1 MSSEK
6 ILAELDNE
14 QRQAASVS
22 VNAVVAAGAGSGK
35 TKVLAA
41 RYAWLV
47 MDRKIPVD
55 QILTL
60 TFTNKAVSEMYSRIY
75 DLLSSEQT
83 NAEAR
88 QAIANF
94 HEARISTLDSFSA
107 LIARQAARRYGITP
121 EFKINDAAVRELALS
136 LSLPFVLEHRD
147 NPELQMLLADKKI
160 RRVAEE
166 LFAGTVLA
174 YSPITRPLDLSGFM
188 KKQQDELVKQWNIKT
203 AAAEKLIETIKNE
216 MEAVTK
222 KTGVLYTALQTIIN
236 KKHPAIPGI
245 ENIFNGDNARRKD
258 FSVYFEFL
266 AELKSVSLVGGNAAE
281 FSLIKDS
288 IKELREPLY
297 GELES
302 IANMALQNNIT
313 KAVFPL
319 VEEFQNQFNRKKRE
333 AGILTFNDIACLAV
347 DALSDH
353 PDIRQVYKDSSRA
366 IMVDEFQDNNSL
378 QRDLIF
384 LLAEK
389 PERQAQGIPR
399 PEELTHDKMFFVGD
413 EKQSIYRFRGADVSV
428 FRRLAKDLSG
438 SGAPAGKSLSLVH
451 NYRSNPRLIE
461 AFNRIFGGTPP
472 DIPGVFLNDDS
483 ERADFEAGYI
493 RLNPP
498 ASIENENE
506 KTAEPLLTF
515 CFLDEGALNKND
527 SEGLDHTELE
537 AAFIA
542 AKIRKLVDEEFKIQV
557 RENGETVSRP
567 CAYGD
572 FAVLQRSYSHQNFLE
587 KQLKIFGIPFNAD
600 RPAGLFNDA
609 PVNDLYHLLRLL
621 AYPLDRFSY
630 AAVIRSPF
638 FRLSD
643 ETLTICLLDTTAPP
657 FDEALE
663 GNIPVEERE
672 KFQAARRHFN
682 GLSSEVSTLSVTELL
697 TKLWFDEGYRYET
710 IWTASAQI
718 YSGLFD
724 LFFEIARKSD
734 ESGKGLPDFIDHVS
748 ALISLDE
755 RADDLDI
762 PSEDETGVRLMSIHK
777 SKGLEFP
784 VVFVYNCGG
793 KGANLTNTESV
804 FFSNEWGLSLNLPQA
819 DELSGNS
826 GNYFFKTGKE
836 QEKARSEAELRR
848 LLYVAMTR
856 AESALFVTA
865 SLPEQNK
872 DEKEEY
878 DPSEA
883 ETPEDF
889 ITNRI
894 VQLSLK
900 AKNGINSF
908 LDLLVPVIASCE
920 DPPFYIEAIPVLPG
934 TELRRL
940 AGKSREKSAG
950 KAETMFMAAE
960 KAAPFYATTDT
971 VFLSSPEI
979 RQSRAPVNAS
989 KLKIETPENSVDE
1002 DLPPDDDKSSNL
1014 DRLLKL
1020 CKLEAA
1026 DFGTIAHSFIEDHFV
1041 GRIPLIP
1048 PKFLAKINEVHWAA
1062 VNAEAKNMA
1071 AKFFESDL
1079 GKISMNAVYRETEF
1093 PIITMVNYN
1102 NGKIP
1107 VRGQLDLVFESN
1119 GIMYVVDFKT
1129 DRRENPAE
1137 HSGQLAVYARAVSD
1151 IFGKPVQSWLFYL
1164 RSGHEVEMTAMVE
1177 QVNIEKMVDNAIS
1190 V

>member
-6 ILAELDNE
+6 ILAELDSE

-83 NAEAR
+83 NTEAR

-121 EFKINDAAVRELALS
+121 EFKIDDAAVRELALS

-174 YSPITRPLDLSGFM
+174 YSPITRLLDFSGFI

-203 AAAEKLIETIKNE
+203 AAAENLIDTIKTE
-216 MEAVTK
+216 MGGVTK
-222 KTGVLYTALQTIIN
+222 KTGALYTNLQTILR
-236 KKHPAIPGI
+236 KKSPGIPGI

-258 FSVYFEFL
+258 FSAYFEFL
-266 AELKSVSLVGGNAAE
+266 AELKSVSLVGGHSDE

-319 VEEFQNQFNRKKRE
+319 VGKFQNQFNRKKRE

-389 PERQAQGIPR
+389 PERAAQGIPR

-472 DIPGVFLNDDS
+472 DIPGVFLGDDA
-483 ERADFEAGYI
+483 ERADYEAGYI

-498 ASIENENE
+498 DSIENEN
-506 KTAEPLLTF
+506 KNNAPLLTF
-515 CFLDEGALNKND
+515 CFLDKGALDKND
-527 SEGLDHTELE
+527 SEGLDHAELE

-542 AKIRKLVDEEFKIQV
+542 AKIRHLVDEECKIQV
-557 RENGETVSRP
+557 REDGETVSRP

-572 FAVLQRSYSHQNFLE
+572 FAVLQRSYSHQNLLE
-587 KQLKIFGIPFNAD
+587 KQLKLFGIPFNAD

-643 ETLTICLLDTTAPP
+643 ETLTICLLDTVAPP

-663 GNIPVEERE
+663 GNIPAEERE

-682 GLSSEVSTLSVTELL
+682 GLSAEASTLSVTELL
-697 TKLWFDEGYRYET
+697 TKLWFDEAYRYET

-748 ALISLDE
+748 ALISMEE

-762 PSEDETGVRLMSIHK
+762 PSEDEIGVRLMSIHK

-784 VVFVYNCGG
+784 VVFVYNGGG
-793 KGANLTNTESV
+793 KGANVTNTESV
-804 FFSNEWGLSLNLPQA
+804 FFSNEWGLSLNLPQPN
-819 DELSGNS
+819 G
-826 GNYFFKTGKE
+826 
-836 QEKARSEAELRR
+836 LR
-848 LLYVAMTR
+848 
-856 AESALFVTA
+856 
-865 SLPEQNK
+865 
-872 DEKEEY
+872 
-878 DPSEA
+878 
-883 ETPEDF
+883 
-889 ITNRI
+889 
-894 VQLSLK
+894 
-900 AKNGINSF
+900 
-908 LDLLVPVIASCE
+908 
-920 DPPFYIEAIPVLPG
+920 
-934 TELRRL
+934 
-940 AGKSREKSAG
+940 
-950 KAETMFMAAE
+950 
-960 KAAPFYATTDT
+960 
-971 VFLSSPEI
+971 
-979 RQSRAPVNAS
+979 
-989 KLKIETPENSVDE
+989 
-1002 DLPPDDDKSSNL
+1002 
-1014 DRLLKL
+1014 
-1020 CKLEAA
+1020 
-1026 DFGTIAHSFIEDHFV
+1026 
-1041 GRIPLIP
+1041 
-1048 PKFLAKINEVHWAA
+1048 
-1062 VNAEAKNMA
+1062 
-1071 AKFFESDL
+1071 
-1079 GKISMNAVYRETEF
+1079 
-1093 PIITMVNYN
+1093 
-1102 NGKIP
+1102 
-1107 VRGQLDLVFESN
+1107 
-1119 GIMYVVDFKT
+1119 
-1129 DRRENPAE
+1129 
-1137 HSGQLAVYARAVSD
+1137 
-1151 IFGKPVQSWLFYL
+1151 
-1164 RSGHEVEMTAMVE
+1164 
-1177 QVNIEKMVDNAIS
+1177 
-1190 V
+1190 